1 MLELMRHIHRSRQ
14 AHNPPSIDQNHEL
27 SSVPRSSRIF
37 QSIIKRWGP
46 THRRAGDE
54 EELAVLNDGE
64 REREEEEY
72 ELTVTQN
79 VDQR

>member
-1 MLELMRHIHRSRQ
+1 M
-14 AHNPPSIDQNHEL
+14 DQNHEH

-46 THRRAGDE
+46 TTHRRAGDE
-54 EELAVLNDGE
+54 EELAVLNDAE
-64 REREEEEY
+64 RDEEEY
-72 ELTVTQN
+72 ELTETQN